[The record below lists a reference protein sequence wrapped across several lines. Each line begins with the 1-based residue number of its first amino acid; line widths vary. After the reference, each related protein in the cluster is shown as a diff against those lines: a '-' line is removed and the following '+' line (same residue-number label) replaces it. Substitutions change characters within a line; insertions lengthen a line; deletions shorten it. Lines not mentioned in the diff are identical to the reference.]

1 MANDL
6 TDYVLN
12 VDMTTAQFDID
23 LIVEE
28 ASKLGVDFGDLQ
40 DYGFEY
46 KSDSCGGKTCLRKQ
60 NFKDLNDWFNKT
72 SMFTDKMKE

>member
-6 TDYVLN
+6 SDYVMN
-12 VDMTTAQFDID
+12 VDMSVAQFDID

-28 ASKLGVDFGDLQ
+28 AQKLGVDFGDLQ

-46 KSDSCGGKTCLRKQ
+46 KSLSCGGKTCIRKQ